1 MIFTLLNIKMTD
13 ITNRTD
19 IAQLIEESPHKKW
32 IKQITI
38 EGTAPFE
45 EYEEK
50 HLFTEFCNI
59 VLDNDIATKGKKEGV
74 KARQTVIK
82 CEPIVSLE
90 EYKKNA
96 EDIYL
101 IVMNGRILKIGG
113 TRVGWKDRFGSYL
126 CGHHVPE
133 RGGSRDCSKTN
144 GFIYNTLDFYLQLGC
159 SVKVYIY
166 RLPKAVIVRE
176 ICGQTI
182 EIAAQTYHAYE
193 SVLMSKYMKKYGFM
207 PILCDNADPTY

>member
-1 MIFTLLNIKMTD
+1 MTTTTD
-13 ITNRTD
+13 ITGRTD
-19 IAQLIEESPHKKW
+19 ISGLIDACSYKKW
-32 IKQITI
+32 LKPITMEETVPI
-38 EGTAPFE
+38 E
-45 EYEEK
+45 EYEDR
-50 HLFTEFCNI
+50 HLFVEFCDI
-59 VLDNDIATKGKKEGV
+59 VLDNDIATKGKKEGA

-82 CEPIVSLE
+82 CEPVVPLD
-90 EYKKNA
+90 EYNKKNV

-101 IVMNGRILKIGG
+101 FVMNGRILKIGG

-126 CGHHVPE
+126 CGHHIPE

-144 GFIYNTLDFYLQLGC
+144 GFIYNTLEFYLQLGC
-159 SVKVYIY
+159 SVKVYVY

-182 EIAAQTYHAYE
+182 EISAQTYHAYE
-193 SVLMSKYMKKYGFM
+193 AVLMSRFTKKYGFL